1 MDKEVMMEQ
10 NKDVQKGTQTNSLGK
25 KKKTHQPL
33 GYKTIVNYGN
43 NINMTKY
50 SQLLIFAL

>member
-25 KKKTHQPL
+25 KKKDSS
-33 GYKTIVNYGN
+33 TIRLQDYC
-43 NINMTKY
+43 
-50 SQLLIFAL
+50 